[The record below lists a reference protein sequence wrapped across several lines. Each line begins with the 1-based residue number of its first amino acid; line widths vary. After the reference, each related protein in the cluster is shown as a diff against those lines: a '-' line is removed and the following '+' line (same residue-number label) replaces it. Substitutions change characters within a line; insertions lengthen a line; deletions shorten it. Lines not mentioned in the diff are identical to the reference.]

1 MKFQTILKY
10 LKNKI
15 LSIQYINLDNVF
27 VLYYILNYGIQLT
40 KNRFLSFSMY

>member
-1 MKFQTILKY
+1 MKFQIILKY

-15 LSIQYINLDNVF
+15 LLIQYINLDNLF
-27 VLYYILNYGIQLT
+27 VLYYILNCGIQLT